1 MYIQKILCRRPFL
14 IKNLENVMRRFLQS
28 LELFEDNERKK
39 LAIFTALTFSQKL
52 SGLPPEIIFQPLL
65 QDNLVSKGIVLS
77 FITDFFKEYLVDN
90 NLDDLIALLKRGKI
104 EDNLLDL
111 FPIQKRT
118 TEAFAKHFNK
128 EGLGAL
134 VEK

>member
-1 MYIQKILCRRPFL
+1 
-14 IKNLENVMRRFLQS
+14 MRWFLQS
-28 LELFEDNERKK
+28 LEIFEDNERKN
-39 LAIFTALTFSQKL
+39 LSIFTALTFSQKL
-52 SGLPPEIIFQPLL
+52 SRLPLEIVFHPLL
-65 QDNLVSKGIVLS
+65 KDNLVSKGIVHS

-90 NLDDLIALLKRGKI
+90 NLDDLIALLKQGKI
-104 EDNLLDL
+104 EDNLLYL

-118 TEAFAKHFNK
+118 TEAFAEHFSK